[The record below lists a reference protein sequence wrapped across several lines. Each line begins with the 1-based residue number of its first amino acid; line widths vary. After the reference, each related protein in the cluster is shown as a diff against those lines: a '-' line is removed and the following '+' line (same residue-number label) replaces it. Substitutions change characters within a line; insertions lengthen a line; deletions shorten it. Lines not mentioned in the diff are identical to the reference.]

1 MRSLFP
7 LLGRLLVALFLL
19 VPVSANALEVD
30 SGEVTLPATMDAA
43 PGTWVTVNFGTT
55 FSSPPVVI
63 ATPGAHL
70 LIEQGGIKFQI
81 HLLIELVDHFGFKH
95 GVAPFYYSLAN
106 ESDTII
112 CYLYIFK
119 K

>member
-1 MRSLFP
+1 M
-7 LLGRLLVALFLL
+7 GHLFLR
-19 VPVSANALEVD
+19 
-30 SGEVTLPATMDAA
+30 VTAHKCRCAFKT
-43 PGTWVTVNFGTT
+43 
-55 FSSPPVVI
+55 VI

-112 CYLYIFK
+112 CYLYICK

>member
-30 SGEVTLPATMDAA
+30 SGEVTLPARWDAA

-55 FSSPPVVI
+55 SHHHP
-63 ATPGAHL
+63 
-70 LIEQGGIKFQI
+70 
-81 HLLIELVDHFGFKH
+81 
-95 GVAPFYYSLAN
+95 
-106 ESDTII
+106 
-112 CYLYIFK
+112 
-119 K
+119 